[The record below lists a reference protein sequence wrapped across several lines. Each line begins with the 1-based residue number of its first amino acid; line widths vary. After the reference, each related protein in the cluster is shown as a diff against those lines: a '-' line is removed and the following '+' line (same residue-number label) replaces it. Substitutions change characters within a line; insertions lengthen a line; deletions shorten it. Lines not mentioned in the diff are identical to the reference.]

1 MLNEFKI
8 RSAIYTLLNNYKL
21 LNFIICAKQNC
32 VTALLSVRLNELDYC
47 WSSNDYKTRSIILRQ
62 HSWYIQS
69 ARILW
74 MNDRLIDGCTNLHRH
89 ECVYMASATA
99 VSVCPTWPFN
109 CCRCYFVCVF
119 AASCDDTEQPGNPST
134 IMRLYTSHTHMY
146 LSTTYVPSA
155 SGNC

>member
-1 MLNEFKI
+1 M
-8 RSAIYTLLNNYKL
+8 
-21 LNFIICAKQNC
+21 
-32 VTALLSVRLNELDYC
+32 DYC
-47 WSSNDYKTRSIILRQ
+47 WSSNDYKTRSIIVRQ

-89 ECVYMASATA
+89 ECVYIASATA

-134 IMRLYTSHTHMY
+134 IMRLYTSHTHTCTY
-146 LSTTYVPSA
+146 LRRTYRLPAATVNCILWVSESHGPSKKYA
-155 SGNC
+155 RLANDDSLFIDNDNT